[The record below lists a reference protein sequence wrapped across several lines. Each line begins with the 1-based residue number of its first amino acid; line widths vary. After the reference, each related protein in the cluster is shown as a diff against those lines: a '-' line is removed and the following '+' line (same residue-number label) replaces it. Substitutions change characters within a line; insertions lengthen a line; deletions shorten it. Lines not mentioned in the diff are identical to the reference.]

1 MKIVRHVVLYDQRPH
16 TCEVCEVTNSPLPYS
31 RSPLLPDRH
40 PTRDLFVCDIVDAVP
55 KGDMTS
61 MEHPVFSLATKP
73 DMRPRRYER
82 GENFIAINPSRYGLA
97 TVHDRDVL
105 IYCISQC
112 MAALNEGR
120 HVQRKMRFKAYDMLV
135 ATNRQTSGRGYELL
149 RDALR
154 RLQGTQIETNLR
166 QGGKEYFKVFGLID
180 SAEIVKETRDG
191 RMVDVE
197 ITLSDWVF
205 DAIENNHI
213 LTLNRQYFFLR
224 KPLERRLYEIARKH
238 CGAQSAWKIRLNI
251 LRSKCGSGSTLKEF
265 RRLIGKI
272 IEDDREYN
280 HMPDYTFELDGD
292 MVHVWPKK
300 EARQSSLPLSLSPL
314 QLDYDTHEYA
324 RRLAPG
330 WDMYHL
336 ENEWREWVMAKRIT
350 VKDPNKHFLAFC
362 KKRGPYQHTFSK

>member
-1 MKIVRHVVLYDQRPH
+1 M
-16 TCEVCEVTNSPLPYS
+16 TNESTA

-40 PTRDLFVCDIVDAVP
+40 PQRDLFVCDIVDAVP
-55 KGDMTS
+55 KGDMAS
-61 MEHPVFSLATKP
+61 MENPVFTLSTKP
-73 DMRPRRYER
+73 DMNPRKYVR
-82 GENFIAINPSRYGLA
+82 GENFIEVSPSRHGLA

-120 HVQRKMRFKAYDMLV
+120 QVHRSLRFKAYDLLV

-149 RDALR
+149 KDALR

-166 QGGKEYFKVFGLID
+166 QGGKEYFKVFSLID
-180 SAEIVKETRDG
+180 AAEIVKETRDG
-191 RMVDVE
+191 RMLDVE

-205 DAIENNHI
+205 DAIQNNNV

-238 CGAQSAWKIRLNI
+238 CGAQPVWKIGLEL
-251 LRSKCGSGSTLKEF
+251 LRDKCGSSSTVKEF

-272 IEDDREYN
+272 IDDDEQHD
-280 HMPDYTFELDGD
+280 HMPDYSFTIEED
-292 MVHVWPKK
+292 VVIVRPKK
-300 EARQSSLPLSLSPL
+300 GTPQTALPLPLSSLRLAP
-314 QLDYDTHEYA
+314 DAHEDA

-330 WDMYHL
+330 WDMHVL
-336 ENEWREWVMAKRIT
+336 EQEWRSWVIEKGIA
-350 VKDPNKHFLAFC
+350 VKDPDKHFLAFC
-362 KKRGPYQHTFSK
+362 KKRGAYKR

>member
-1 MKIVRHVVLYDQRPH
+1 M
-16 TCEVCEVTNSPLPYS
+16 TNESAVSPA

-40 PTRDLFVCDIVDAVP
+40 PQRDLFVCDIVDAVP

-61 MEHPVFSLATKP
+61 MENPVFTLSTKP
-73 DMRPRRYER
+73 DMKARKYQR
-82 GENFIAINPSRYGLA
+82 GENWISVAPSRVGLA

-112 MAALNEGR
+112 MAALNDGR
-120 HVQRKMRFKAYDMLV
+120 QVNRRLRFKAYDLLV

-149 RDALR
+149 KDALR

-191 RMVDVE
+191 RMQDIE

-205 DAIENNHI
+205 DAIENNHV
-213 LTLNRQYFFLR
+213 LTLNRQYFKLR

-238 CGAQSAWKIRLNI
+238 CGAQSAWKVGLEL
-251 LRSKCGSGSTLKEF
+251 LRDKCGSNSTVKEF

-272 IEDDREYN
+272 IDDDDEFN
-280 HMPDYTFELDGD
+280 HMPDYTFTIDGD
-292 MVHVWPKK
+292 NVLVKPKK
-300 EARQSSLPLSLSPL
+300 ETRQAALPFGVSALRLAA
-314 QLDYDTHEYA
+314 DTHEDA

-330 WDMYHL
+330 WDMRNL
-336 ENEWREWVMAKRIT
+336 EGEWRSWVIDKGIS
-350 VKDPNKHFLAFC
+350 VKNPDKHFLSFC
-362 KKRGPYQHTFSK
+362 KKRGAYKR

>member
-1 MKIVRHVVLYDQRPH
+1 MTID
-16 TCEVCEVTNSPLPYS
+16 

-40 PTRDLFVCDIVDAVP
+40 PQKDLFVCDIVDAVP
-55 KGDMTS
+55 KGDMSS
-61 MEHPVFSLATKP
+61 MEHPVFSLSTKP

-82 GENFIAINPSRYGLA
+82 GGNWIEISPSRYGLA

-120 HVQRKMRFKAYDMLV
+120 KVHRAMRFKAYDLLV

-149 RDALR
+149 KDALR

-166 QGGKEYFKVFGLID
+166 QGDKEYFKVFGLID

-191 RMVDVE
+191 RMLDIE

-205 DAIENNHI
+205 DAIENNHV

-224 KPLERRLYEIARKH
+224 KPLERRLYELARKH
-238 CGAQSAWKIRLNI
+238 CGAQSRWVIGLDT
-251 LRSKCGSGSTLKEF
+251 LREKCGSGSTDKEF

-272 IEDDREYN
+272 IEDDEAHS
-280 HMPDYTFELDGD
+280 HMPDYAFSFEGD
-292 MVHVWPKK
+292 NVVVTPKK
-300 EARQSSLPLSLSPL
+300 EMVVAPLSSSLLRV
-314 QLDYDTHEYA
+314 DEEVTFATA

-330 WDMYHL
+330 WDVRAL
-336 ENEWREWVMAKRIT
+336 LDEWREWVQKKGIA
-350 VKDPNKHFLAFC
+350 VQNPDANFLSFC
-362 KKRGPYQHTFSK
+362 KARGPYKR

>member
-1 MKIVRHVVLYDQRPH
+1 M
-16 TCEVCEVTNSPLPYS
+16 TNAPLPS
-31 RSPLLPDRH
+31 ARSPLLPDRH

-55 KGDMTS
+55 KGDMSS

-82 GENFIAINPSRYGLA
+82 GENFIEINPSRYGLA

-120 HVQRKMRFKAYDMLV
+120 QVARTMRFKAYDLLV

-149 RDALR
+149 RDGLR

-180 SAEIVKETRDG
+180 SAEIVRETRDG
-191 RMVDVE
+191 RMIDVE

-205 DAIENNHI
+205 DAIENNHV

-238 CGAQSAWKIRLNI
+238 CGAQNAWKIGLDV
-251 LRSKCGSGSTLKEF
+251 LRNKCGSGSTLKEF

-272 IEDDREYN
+272 IEDDRAHD
-280 HMPDYTFELDGD
+280 HMPDYTFELDD
-292 MVHVWPKK
+292 DTLRVRPKT
-300 EARQSSLPLSLSPL
+300 ETLQSALPFPLASLRLAS
-314 QLDYDTHEYA
+314 DTHDDA

-330 WDMYHL
+330 WDMHAL
-336 ENEWREWVMAKRIT
+336 EQEWRSWVLDKGIA
-350 VKDPNKHFLAFC
+350 VKDPNQHFLAFC
-362 KKRGPYQHTFSK
+362 KKRGAYKR

>member
-1 MKIVRHVVLYDQRPH
+1 MTEEMAPA
-16 TCEVCEVTNSPLPYS
+16 PS

-40 PTRDLFVCDIVDAVP
+40 PQRGLFVCDIVDASP

-61 MEHPVFSLATKP
+61 MEHPVFTLSTKP
-73 DMRPRRYER
+73 DMGVRRYDR
-82 GENFIAINPSRYGLA
+82 GENWIQISPSPAGLA

-120 HVQRKMRFKAYDMLV
+120 KVDRRLRFKAYDLLV

-149 RDALR
+149 KDALR

-180 SAEIVKETRDG
+180 SAEILRETRDG
-191 RMVDVE
+191 RMLDVE

-205 DAIENNHI
+205 DAIENNNV
-213 LTLNRQYFFLR
+213 LTLNRQYFKLR

-238 CGAQSAWKIRLNI
+238 CGAQPVWKIGIEL
-251 LRSKCGSGSTLKEF
+251 LRDKCGSSSTVKEF

-272 IEDDREYN
+272 IEDDLRHD
-280 HMPDYTFELDGD
+280 HMPDYALILEDD
-292 MVHVWPKK
+292 NVVVKPKR
-300 EARQSSLPLSLSPL
+300 EASQTALPLSLSSL
-314 QLDYDTHEYA
+314 RLSADIHEAA
-324 RRLAPG
+324 RRFAPG
-330 WDMYHL
+330 WDLHHL
-336 ENEWREWVMAKRIT
+336 ESEWRSWTLDKGISVA
-350 VKDPNKHFLAFC
+350 DPDKHFLSFC
-362 KKRGPYQHTFSK
+362 KKRGAYRA